1 MNITSLQQT
10 ILNFFKIYGLN
21 IIWIL
26 LVFLLGRI
34 ALKVIIKRLTALV
47 DDGDDSFDTEQE
59 KRAKT
64 LSNLVLAVGNVVI
77 YTVVIIMLLGLFGV
91 DIRPILAGAGI
102 IGLAIGF
109 GAQSLVK
116 DFVSGLFILIENQY
130 NIGDEVQIDKYEGKV
145 TKITIRS
152 TVLEDKKGKIY
163 YIPNGSIKSVVN
175 CSRKK

>member
-1 MNITSLQQT
+1 MNITFFSQ
-10 ILNFFKIYGLN
+10 IFLNFFQLYGLN

-26 LVFLLGRI
+26 VLFLLGRI
-34 ALKVIIKRLTALV
+34 ALRVIAKKLTALV
-47 DDGDDSFDTEQE
+47 DDGDDSIDTEQE

-64 LSNLVLAVGNVVI
+64 LGNFVLVIGNIVI
-77 YTVVIIMLLGLFGV
+77 YTVVVIMFLDLLGV

-102 IGLAIGF
+102 VGLAIGF

-130 NIGDEVQIDKYEGKV
+130 NIGDQVQIDKYEGEV
-145 TKITIRS
+145 IKITIRS
-152 TVLEDKKGKIY
+152 TVLKDKEGKIY

-175 CSRKK
+175 CSRKR